1 MTNAVVS
8 YDDYVTTS
16 ELTKQTNAVVQKL
29 ESTERLIVTK
39 QGKPAIVMLPVAVYN
54 ELVMAKE
61 KSDDQMN
68 LSF

>member
-68 LSF
+68 LTF